1 MYRAVK
7 IVLWPF
13 ERLTVDGVMDN
24 GPVVAEVVTGAAVN
38 GISETTAVPV
48 RLPSARLAAV
58 STTVCGELMV
68 LGAV

>member
-7 IVLWPF
+7 IVLCPL
-13 ERLTVDGVMDN
+13 ERLTADGVMDN
-24 GPVVAEVVTGAAVN
+24 GPEEAEATGAAVK
-38 GISETTAVPV
+38 GMSETTAVPV

-68 LGAV
+68 IGAV